1 MEADPEQ
8 PEPTN
13 EISPEVRDLSQ
24 EKTSI
29 SGKTELEVEFE
40 RAEVDRDIEIGESA
54 EITEKVQEV
63 FEQTAVAAEVTSS
76 QLQSPNKLLVRLARP
91 CR

>member
-13 EISPEVRDLSQ
+13 EIRPEVRDLSQ

-63 FEQTAVAAEVTSS
+63 FEQTAVAAVVTSS
-76 QLQSPNKLLVRLARP
+76 QLQSPNKLLVRLTRP

>member
-13 EISPEVRDLSQ
+13 EIRPEVRDLSQ

-40 RAEVDRDIEIGESA
+40 RAEVDRDIEVGESA
-54 EITEKVQEV
+54 EITEMIEVQEV
-63 FEQTAVAAEVTSS
+63 FEQTAVAAEVDIKPASEP
-76 QLQSPNKLLVRLARP
+76 Q
-91 CR
+91 